1 MHILNLI
8 LRQAGLS
15 VLGGLFLGLIFTF
28 GLSRVI
34 ASLLYDSAA
43 IDPII
48 FVTVAIALLLASA
61 LAIVRPAIA
70 ASRVDPAVVLRSE

>member
-1 MHILNLI
+1 
-8 LRQAGLS
+8 
-15 VLGGLFLGLIFTF
+15 
-28 GLSRVI
+28 VI

-43 IDPII
+43 IQPII
-48 FVTVAIALLLASA
+48 FVVDAGALLLASA